1 MRAPCPFLGGGSGL
15 TQGQMPRLPP
25 LFRHGFFYALI
36 YIGTGVSMPYAPV
49 WFKSV
54 GLTAPQIGVILAAPM
69 LGRAVAGPACW
80 PRLPTP
86 LGGADQASLSGL
98 SGTTFLSLP

>member
-1 MRAPCPFLGGGSGL
+1 
-15 TQGQMPRLPP
+15 MPRLPP

-69 LGRAVAGPACW
+69 LGRAVAGPATAVW
-80 PRLPTP
+80 AEGFRLRRTP
-86 LGGADQASLSGL
+86 MVLLGLIAAAARGR
-98 SGTTFLSLP
+98 